1 MINGPFARIDIANT
15 GLGFNKYWLDT
26 VAHNIANVNTL
37 TTPGQE
43 PFRARMVV
51 SMPLATNNAQGGGVV
66 VGDVVNQ
73 EGDPALAFDPYNP
86 LADETGYVQLAVVD
100 LGGQLGDLILASRA
114 YQMNLSVFKEARQS
128 LETTTT
134 LGRG

>member
-1 MINGPFARIDIANT
+1 MNHGPFAGIDISNT
-15 GLGFNKYWLDT
+15 GMGFNKYWLDT

-51 SMPLATNNAQGGGVV
+51 SMPLDTNTSEGGGVYV
-66 VGDVVNQ
+66 SDVLN
-73 EGDPALAFDPYNP
+73 EGDDPGLAFDPGNP
-86 LADETGYVQLAVVD
+86 LADERGYVQLAVVD
-100 LGGQLGDLILASRA
+100 LGGQLGDLILASRS
-114 YQMNLSVFKEARQS
+114 YQMNLNVFKETREALQ
-128 LETTTT
+128 TTTT